1 VLNYELLGIGSEI
14 YTDSNRNKPSTFTV
28 YKGDKEIASDRFA
41 FG

>member
-1 VLNYELLGIGSEI
+1 MLNYELLGIGSEI